1 MNITIEREKLLK
13 PLTLIAGVVEKRQTL
28 PILANVYFG
37 LDTGI
42 LTIVGTDLEI
52 EITDVLE
59 DITGERGEFTVTARK
74 ILDICKALPSEAN
87 IKMDL
92 KQDKLVLRSGKSR
105 FTLQTLP
112 AKDFPKLE
120 TESWTN
126 EFRIE
131 QRQLKDLL
139 EKTSF
144 SMAHQDVRYYLNGLM
159 LETSQNKLRAVATDG
174 HRLAKSEID
183 IDNNAIEQKQFI
195 VPRKAILEL
204 TRLLESEEETATL
217 KFNNSHM
224 CVSFGNLVFISK
236 LIDGRFPDYDEVISP
251 NLAISL
257 EMNRHQFLD
266 ILTRASILTNE
277 KFRGVK
283 VTLENENMLVTAHN
297 PEQEEAIDEMPIDYT
312 GENMEIGFNVTYL
325 IDALRVIDTES
336 VEFRLNDP
344 NSSCTLNRVGGS
356 ETQYLVMPMRI

>member
-159 LETSQNKLRAVATDG
+159 LETSQNKLRAVATDC

-183 IDNNAIEQKQFI
+183 IDNNAI
-195 VPRKAILEL
+195 
-204 TRLLESEEETATL
+204 
-217 KFNNSHM
+217 
-224 CVSFGNLVFISK
+224 
-236 LIDGRFPDYDEVISP
+236 
-251 NLAISL
+251 
-257 EMNRHQFLD
+257 
-266 ILTRASILTNE
+266 
-277 KFRGVK
+277 
-283 VTLENENMLVTAHN
+283 
-297 PEQEEAIDEMPIDYT
+297 
-312 GENMEIGFNVTYL
+312 
-325 IDALRVIDTES
+325 
-336 VEFRLNDP
+336 
-344 NSSCTLNRVGGS
+344 
-356 ETQYLVMPMRI
+356 